1 MKTKK
6 LMTAAITLAL
16 STACALTAFAAT
28 DAKTEAAKEAAEDM
42 TLRVR
47 ITGHEKGTIY
57 KVTTPDGQ
65 ELRMDVGKHGG
76 RMLNR
81 HYFIAKGEMKTDE
94 KGDYYKM
101 KKVEYKDPVVRIQ
114 QESERKPEEIVNSA
128 KIDTDRDVAYF
139 HENPVSDRQ
148 NFYQNNVANVT
159 DLSAYKKVELED
171 IKDTPTGT
179 KVAVVV
185 RPIRTIE
192 KDTLME
198 FWNIRN
204 AKVNVYMNG
213 AYVPLGQRCTIY
225 GTVREDG
232 TILLERMDSV
242 AEDGW
247 TGKMGN

>member
-1 MKTKK
+1 MKTNK

-16 STACALTAFAAT
+16 SAACAVTAFAAEDT
-28 DAKTEAAKEAAEDM
+28 AKAAAEDITM
-42 TLRVR
+42 RVR

-81 HYFIAKGEMKTDE
+81 HFFNAKCEMKTDE
-94 KGDYYKM
+94 KGEYFKM

-114 QESERKPEEIVNSA
+114 QESERKPQEIKNFA
-128 KIDTDRDVAYF
+128 KIDNDRDVAYF
-139 HENPVSDRQ
+139 HENPVSDQ
-148 NFYQNNVANVT
+148 NRFYQNNVANVT
-159 DLSAYKKVELED
+159 DLSAYKKTELED
-171 IKDTPTGT
+171 IKDTPAGT

-185 RPIRTIE
+185 RPIKTIE

-204 AKVNVYMNG
+204 VKVNVHMNG
-213 AYVPLGQRCTIY
+213 AYVPLGQRCTVY
-225 GTVREDG
+225 GTVNEDK
-232 TILLERMDSV
+232 TISLERMDSV
-242 AEDGW
+242 AEPG
-247 TGKMGN
+247 M

>member
-1 MKTKK
+1 MSTKK
-6 LMTAAITLAL
+6 LMTAVVTCLAV
-16 STACALTAFAAT
+16 SAVCAFTAFAAP
-28 DAKTEAAKEAAEDM
+28 AKTAAEGEELS
-42 TLRVR
+42 LRVR

-57 KVTTPDGQ
+57 KVTTTDGQ
-65 ELRMDVGKHGG
+65 EIRMDVGKHGG

-81 HYFIAKGEMKTDE
+81 HYFTAKGEMKTDE
-94 KGDYYKM
+94 KGDYFKM
-101 KKVEYKDPVVRIQ
+101 KKVDYKDPVVRIQ
-114 QESERKPEEIVNSA
+114 QESERKPEEIKNSA
-128 KIDTDRDVAYF
+128 KIDTERDVAYF

-185 RPIRTIE
+185 RPIKTIE

-247 TGKMGN
+247 TGKMGK